1 MVGSIVSRSVL
12 LCTCFVVNF
21 KTSLALVVGYL
32 QSPLV
37 LLYSP
42 SLLRSI
48 HAMARWYHLIS
59 VMTSQATAVP
69 ASGDSSGHTL

>member
-1 MVGSIVSRSVL
+1 MVGSIVSHSVL
-12 LCTCFVVNF
+12 YVLFVVNF
-21 KTSLALVVGYL
+21 KTSLALVVWV
-32 QSPLV
+32 SPVTSV

-48 HAMARWYHLIS
+48 QAMARWYHLIS

-69 ASGDSSGHTL
+69 FSTDSSGQTL